1 MGSETRKHTGQ
12 KFFDGDMCSIILYT
26 ALGQTFIMCPL
37 WIERQERD
45 DE

>member
-12 KFFDGDMCSIILYT
+12 KFFDGDICSIILYT
-26 ALGQTFIMCPL
+26 ALGQTFITCPL
-37 WIERQERD
+37 CIERQERY